1 MRYRLAPQ
9 FRFNWF
15 MKARTALELQRRCN
29 TLITLV
35 EREHEEKEKMEKRRK
50 AAAGIGVSMGGGVP
64 PSIVNANTIG
74 VDKLASTGILTNV
87 GQQKAAQK
95 RKADSE
101 AVVVTGS
108 VAAPSANNDINATKK
123 KKK

>member
-1 MRYRLAPQ
+1 MFYRQASQ

-35 EREHEEKEKMEKRRK
+35 EREHEEKEKMDKRRK
-50 AAAGIGVSMGGGVP
+50 AAAGVGVSMGGGVP
-64 PSIVNANTIG
+64 PSVVNANTVG

-95 RKADSE
+95 RKADAE
-101 AVVVTGS
+101 AVVATGTI
-108 VAAPSANNDINATKK
+108 AAPTTINDINAAKK